1 MKNAASNATPALYDG
16 GAVRLGVLGRIS
28 PEKGI
33 EVLLDELLSDSSL
46 EWSLSIGGTGDAAYL
61 AELKACYSDPRIRF
75 LGHVVPAAFL
85 QSIDILVVPSKWNE
99 PFGRVTVEA
108 YSYGVPVVGANTG
121 GIPEVIEPDSYLIFD
136 INQPHTVIDKITE
149 AIELLNNSGIRK
161 RLLDYAET
169 FSPDAMV
176 GAYLDLY
183 NAALKAAIRRA
194 PAVA

>member
-1 MKNAASNATPALYDG
+1 
-16 GAVRLGVLGRIS
+16 
-28 PEKGI
+28 
-33 EVLLDELLSDSSL
+33 
-46 EWSLSIGGTGDAAYL
+46 
-61 AELKACYSDPRIRF
+61 
-75 LGHVVPAAFL
+75 
-85 QSIDILVVPSKWNE
+85 
-99 PFGRVTVEA
+99 
-108 YSYGVPVVGANTG
+108 
-121 GIPEVIEPDSYLIFD
+121 VIEPDSYLIFD